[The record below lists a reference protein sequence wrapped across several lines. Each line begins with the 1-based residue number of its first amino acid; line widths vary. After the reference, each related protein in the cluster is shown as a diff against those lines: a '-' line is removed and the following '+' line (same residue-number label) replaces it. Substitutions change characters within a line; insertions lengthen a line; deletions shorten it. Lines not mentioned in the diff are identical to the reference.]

1 MPTPKPEAPKKRW
14 WADTLFKRLFVLM
27 WLALVLS
34 HLCALFVVSRFG
46 TMHGGPG
53 GGPVGLPVLSS
64 LPPGGPVP
72 DERMRGPGP
81 GPGGPP
87 PGVWPRADGSG
98 RPLPPSP
105 RDGPSADP
113 GDRPTEVLWLD
124 YFVRF
129 AVIGVAAWFGAR
141 WLSAPMRKLTA
152 ASETLGR
159 DLASHKAPV
168 PLDEQRGTLEVRQT
182 AQVFNTMAQSL
193 RAQFDAQGLLMAAIS
208 HDLRTPLTRLRLRL
222 EQLEGQPQA
231 ARCIEDVQEMDALI
245 GSVLGMMRDRHATE
259 ARQRIDAHALLQ
271 SLADDLHEQGQPVS
285 VLPLEGGT
293 AAPIVLVRPTALRR
307 VIGNLLGNALRHGG
321 SARVAVHLHE
331 DEVHLLIEDDGPGIA
346 AEQLEAVFQPFYRAD
361 PSRGAGG
368 VAGSGLGLH
377 IARDLVNAEGGQ
389 LALANRPEGGLRATV
404 VLDLA

>member
-1 MPTPKPEAPKKRW
+1 MPTPKPEAFKKRW

-34 HLCALFVVSRFG
+34 HLCALVVVSRFG
-46 TMHGGPG
+46 TLPGMPGSGPG
-53 GGPVGLPVLSS
+53 GLPVLSA
-64 LPPGGPVP
+64 LPPGGLVP
-72 DERMRGPGP
+72 DARMRGP

-87 PGVWPRADGSG
+87 PGEWPRADGSS
-98 RPLPPSP
+98 RPPEPPP
-105 RDGPSADP
+105 RGGPGP

-129 AVIGVAAWFGAR
+129 VVIGVAAWFGAR
-141 WLSAPMRKLTA
+141 WLSAPMRRLTQ

-159 DLASHKAPV
+159 DLARHKEPA
-168 PLDEQRGTLEVRQT
+168 PLDEHRGTLEVRQT

-208 HDLRTPLTRLRLRL
+208 HDLRTPLTRMRLRL
-222 EQLEGQPQA
+222 EQFEGQPQA

-259 ARQRIDAHALLQ
+259 ARMRIDAHALLQ
-271 SLADDLHEQGQPVS
+271 SLADDLHEQGEPVS
-285 VLPLEGGT
+285 VLPLEGGA
-293 AAPIVLVRPTALRR
+293 AAPVVLVRPTALRR

-321 SARVAVHLHE
+321 SAQVAVRVHE
-331 DEVHLLIEDDGPGIA
+331 REVHLLIEDDGPGIA
-346 AEQLEAVFQPFYRAD
+346 AAQLEAVFQPFYRAD

-368 VAGSGLGLH
+368 VAGSGLGLY
-377 IARDLVNAEGGQ
+377 IARDLVQAEDGQ
-389 LALANRPEGGLRATV
+389 LMLANRPEGGLRATV
-404 VLDLA
+404 VLGLA